1 MEKLKITLPKAWSE
15 LDDQQL
21 YYVFNLIADNL
32 SGEQIKTYCMFRFGH
47 VKMICRYGNSYLV
60 KKGKEEYLVNALVIT
75 QAIQAL
81 NFLDDV
87 PEKPVRIL
95 KIKGNTASDAQ
106 LKDLD
111 FQSYLYIE
119 NLYQGFLVTQQHD
132 MLQEMGRI
140 LYDDEKLTFSQAE
153 KMNVF
158 YWWTAVKVLFSRQ
171 FPHLFTTASEG
182 ENGNLI
188 GDGRSLKQKLQDAM
202 NNQIRALT
210 KGDITKEEQILKMNL
225 WRALTELDN
234 LAREAIELNAKF
246 KHNA

>member
-1 MEKLKITLPKAWSE
+1 MSKLSITLPKSWSE

-32 SGEQIKTYCMFRFGH
+32 SSEQMKTYCLFRFGQ
-47 VKMICRYGNSYLV
+47 VKMICRYGNGYIV
-60 KKGKEEYLVNALVIT
+60 RKGKVEYLVNAIVVAE
-75 QAIQAL
+75 AIRAL
-81 NFLDDV
+81 DFLDDV
-87 PEKPVRIL
+87 PQRPVRMS
-95 KIKGNTASDAQ
+95 KIKGNTAADAQ

-111 FQSYLYIE
+111 LQSYLYIE
-119 NLYQGFLVTQQHD
+119 NLYQGFLATQQHD
-132 MLQEMGRI
+132 MLQEMGRM
-140 LYDDEKLTFSQAE
+140 LYDNEALMLSQAE

-158 YWWTAVKVLFSRQ
+158 YWWTAVKVMFSQQ
-171 FPHLFTTASEG
+171 FPHLFTTSEG

-188 GDGRSLKQKLQDAM
+188 GDGRSLQQKLQDAM

-210 KGDITKEEQILKMNL
+210 KGDITKEEQVLKMNL